1 MGGSAFQQETANQRM
16 ERERAAYRADQ
27 FGAFGKT
34 GASGAGGY
42 RTDDNKSVYDAYANR
57 QDFEKAIGHKLTQSE
72 LDSGILAPQFK
83 DTSLRDSQGN
93 LKSQYTFDPTKS
105 EAYNRINTQA
115 NSVGPTDLA
124 QAQLNAQKLDESN
137 LQQNT
142 SKQNLTA
149 LQQGQAALAQTGGLS
164 SGARERMAVASN
176 RNALQ
181 NQQQVGMGGAQARMG
196 ILSNDANL
204 KQNLL
209 GQIEGTQLGAQQ
221 TNLNALTQDT
231 QAEALWNANQY
242 GQNMGYWGSGKTADA
257 QKAAAANQRG
267 GKK

>member
-1 MGGSAFQQETANQRM
+1 MGGNAIQQESPG
-16 ERERAAYRADQ
+16 AAAARQKAASLEEQ
-27 FGAFGKT
+27 FGAFGHTGKT
-34 GASGAGGY
+34 GMGGY
-42 RTDDNKSVYDAYANR
+42 RTDDNKAVYDAYGNR

-83 DTSLRDSQGN
+83 DTSLRDANGN

-105 EAYNRINTQA
+105 AAYNTINAEA
-115 NSVGPTDLA
+115 NSQGPTTLA

-142 SKQNLTA
+142 SKQNLSQ

-176 RNALQ
+176 RNSLQ

-209 GQIEGTQLGAQQ
+209 SQVEGTQLGAQQ
-221 TNLNALTQDT
+221 TNLGNMVGDT
-231 QAEALWNANQY
+231 QAEALWNAGQY
-242 GQNMGYWGSGKTADA
+242 GQNMNYWGSGKTADA